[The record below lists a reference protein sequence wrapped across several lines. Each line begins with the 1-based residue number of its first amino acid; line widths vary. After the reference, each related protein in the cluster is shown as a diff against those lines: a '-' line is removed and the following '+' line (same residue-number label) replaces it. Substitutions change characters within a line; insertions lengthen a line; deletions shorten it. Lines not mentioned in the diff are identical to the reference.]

1 MEGGRMNRVTG
12 KDAERLRDYFLSLPV
27 GDRLL
32 LLLTFSDGLTPE
44 EAAAVLHRA
53 EREVRAQIQRLMN
66 DARQALGLRRAAA
79 GCASTTRCV
88 AAAARA

>member
-1 MEGGRMNRVTG
+1 MNRVTG

-32 LLLTFSDGLTPE
+32 LLLTFSDGLTPH

-53 EREVRAQIQRLMN
+53 EREVRARIQRLMN
-66 DARQALGLRRAAA
+66 DAREALGLRRAVA
-79 GCASTTRCV
+79 GCDSTARGI
-88 AAAARA
+88 AAVARA